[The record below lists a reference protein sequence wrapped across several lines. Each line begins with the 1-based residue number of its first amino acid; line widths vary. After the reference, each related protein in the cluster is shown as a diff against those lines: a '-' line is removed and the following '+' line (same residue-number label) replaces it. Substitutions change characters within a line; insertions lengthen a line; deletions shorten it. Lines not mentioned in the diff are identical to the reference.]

1 MPTIGA
7 QVIPARLADLRRL
20 LGQLSA
26 ADLGALDESLGGWL
40 ARPLGREALAAAV
53 LPTTGSTSACSTS
66 SRPA

>member
-7 QVIPARLADLRRL
+7 QVIPAWLADLRRL
-20 LGQLSA
+20 LGQLGA

-40 ARPLGREALAAAV
+40 ARSLGREALAAAV
-53 LPTTGSTSACSTS
+53 LPTTGSISACSTS